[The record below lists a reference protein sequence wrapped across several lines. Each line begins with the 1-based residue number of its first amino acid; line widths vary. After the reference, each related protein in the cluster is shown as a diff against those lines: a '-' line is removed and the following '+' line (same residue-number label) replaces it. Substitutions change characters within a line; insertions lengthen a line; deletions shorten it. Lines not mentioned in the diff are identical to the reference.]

1 MRTAVVG
8 CGAVGSYYGA
18 KLCKTGAE
26 VYFLVRS
33 DWEAFAQN
41 GVRVISDEGNLIAHP
56 NLALVPE
63 EVGPVDLVIVAL
75 KTTANE
81 HFERLVGPLVGEHTA
96 IVTLQNGLGNEAR
109 LADLFG
115 AEKVIGGL
123 CFVCLHRIEPG
134 VVHHFAYGKITLGE
148 LASLP
153 QERTHEIARFFR
165 NAGIQVQ
172 VTDNLERAR
181 WEKLVWNIPFNGL
194 GIASAAGYDAIVNG
208 DVPDA
213 FNNWDTF
220 ATDQLLADEKWEALV
235 REVMDEII
243 SIARELGMNISSTF
257 ADQQIAMTREMGNYR
272 PSTLVDYEA
281 GKPLELNNMFLEP
294 LMVGQTVGLHLP
306 RLSSLCN
313 ILQQMDPKEENADF

>member
-41 GVRVISDEGNLIAHP
+41 GVRIISDEGNVIAHP

-63 EVGPVDLVIVAL
+63 EIGVVDLVLVAL

-81 HFERLVGPLVGEHTA
+81 HFEQLIGPLVGEHTA

-115 AEKVIGGL
+115 PEKIIGGL

-134 VVHHFAYGKITLGE
+134 VVHHYAFGRVTLGE
-148 LASLP
+148 LANLP
-153 QERTHEIARFFR
+153 LQRTHDIADFFR
-165 NAGIQVQ
+165 NAGVPAQ
-172 VTDNLERAR
+172 VTDNLELAR

-194 GIASAAGYDAIVNG
+194 GVASAAGYDAIVNAEA
-208 DVPDA
+208 PDS
-213 FNNWDTF
+213 FNTWDTF
-220 ATDQLLADEKWEALV
+220 ATDQLLADEKWEQLV
-235 REVMDEII
+235 REIMDEVIQ
-243 SIARELGMNISSTF
+243 IARELGMNIAPAF
-257 ADQQIAMTREMGNYR
+257 VDEQIEMTRKMGNYR
-272 PSTLVDYEA
+272 PSTLVDFEA
-281 GKPLELNNMFLEP
+281 GKPLELNSMFLEP
-294 LMVGQTVGLHLP
+294 LMIGRTVGLELP
-306 RLSSLCN
+306 RLWALCN
-313 ILQQMDPKEENADF
+313 ILEQMNPQEENAGV

>member
-1 MRTAVVG
+1 MKTAVVG
-8 CGAVGSYYGA
+8 SGAVGSFYGA

-26 VYFLVRS
+26 VYFLIRS

-41 GVRVISDEGNLIAHP
+41 GVRIISDEGNVTAHP
-56 NLALVPE
+56 QLALVPE
-63 EVGPVDLVIVAL
+63 EIGEVDLILVAL
-75 KTTANE
+75 KTTANK
-81 HFERLVGPLVGEHTA
+81 HFESLIGPLVGKHTV

-115 AEKVIGGL
+115 AERIIGGL

-153 QERTHEIARFFR
+153 QKRTHEIARFFR
-165 NAGIQVQ
+165 NAGVQVQ

-194 GIASAAGYDAIVNG
+194 GVASAAGYDAIMSGN
-208 DVPDA
+208 VPDT
-213 FNNWDTF
+213 FNSWDTF
-220 ATDQLLADEKWEALV
+220 ATDQLLSDPKWEALV
-235 REVMDEII
+235 RELMEELIY
-243 SIARELGMNISSTF
+243 IARELGLSISSDF
-257 ADQQIAMTREMGNYR
+257 ASQQIDLTRGMGNYR

-281 GKPLELNNMFLEP
+281 GKPLELKNMFLEP
-294 LMVGQTVGLHLP
+294 LMVGQTMGLELP
-306 RLSSLCN
+306 RLAALCK
-313 ILQQMDPKEENADF
+313 ILEQMDPLDENSDV

>member
-1 MRTAVVG
+1 MKTAVVG
-8 CGAVGSYYGA
+8 SGAVGSFYGA

-26 VYFLVRS
+26 VHFLIRS

-41 GVRVISDEGNLIAHP
+41 GVRIISDEGNVTAHP
-56 NLALVPE
+56 QLALVPE
-63 EVGPVDLVIVAL
+63 EIGEVDLVLVAL
-75 KTTANE
+75 KTTANK
-81 HFERLVGPLVGEHTA
+81 HFERLIRPLVGKHTV
-96 IVTLQNGLGNEAR
+96 IVTLQNGLGNEAL

-115 AEKVIGGL
+115 AERIIGGL

-181 WEKLVWNIPFNGL
+181 WEKLIWNIPFNGL
-194 GIASAAGYDAIVNG
+194 GVASAAGYDAIMG
-208 DVPDA
+208 GEIPDA

-220 ATDQLLADEKWEALV
+220 ATDQLLDDPKWEALV
-235 REVMDEII
+235 REVMEELIF
-243 SIARELGMNISSTF
+243 IARELGLNISSTF
-257 ADQQIAMTREMGNYR
+257 ADQQISLTREMGHYR

-281 GKPLELNNMFLEP
+281 GKPLELRNMFLEP
-294 LMVGQTVGLHLP
+294 LMVGQTMGLDLP
-306 RLSSLCN
+306 RLAALCK
-313 ILQQMDPKEENADF
+313 ILEQMDPEEETAGV